1 MHKYFTSIRIRP
13 QTASEAAGL
22 VAGCNAMHAAGYSLQ
37 PKVTVT
43 EAVLEKL
50 EIRIIDKD
58 GA

>member
-1 MHKYFTSIRIRP
+1 
-13 QTASEAAGL
+13 
-22 VAGCNAMHAAGYSLQ
+22 MHAAGYSLQ